1 MNGDAGTQTS
11 NNGTAVYNTKL
22 KIAIDSKTY
31 TWSIMNDDDGTNHAT
46 MDWQFQWPSTD
57 NNYKHAET
65 SYLTGIRNMNYF
77 VMFCDLMLNYLLI

>member
-31 TWSIMNDDDGTNHAT
+31 T
-46 MDWQFQWPSTD
+46 
-57 NNYKHAET
+57 
-65 SYLTGIRNMNYF
+65 
-77 VMFCDLMLNYLLI
+77 